1 MTKRSGEAMDD
12 YLARSLALNQARVD
26 ACIRKAKEENRPP
39 KGEHILS
46 VRSIPDLPVYP
57 AQRQGERQ

>member
-1 MTKRSGEAMDD
+1 MED

-39 KGEHILS
+39 KGEHVLTVLGIPKLPDYLPLS
-46 VRSIPDLPVYP
+46 VR
-57 AQRQGERQ
+57 QGK

>member
-1 MTKRSGEAMDD
+1 MTRRSGEPMED

-39 KGEHILS
+39 KGEHVLTVLGIPKLPDYLPLS
-46 VRSIPDLPVYP
+46 VR
-57 AQRQGERQ
+57 QGK